1 MRPDSLVAGD
11 FNGDG
16 RIDIAALADGGTS
29 LSILTQAAT
38 GGTFVRSSLRVAAG
52 SGALAAGDFNG
63 DGRQDLAL
71 ASGTTGT
78 VQVGTGIPVGGI
90 LGSLYDI
97 VAPAPVRTVAAL
109 TAAGTLS
116 GPLAVNETLA
126 VRVGGATTPLP
137 GAIIVTANGQTTFPA
152 AIAAPAA
159 SSEIGLLVQ
168 RADGATSAEGPMTI
182 DGGFHPHPRRHG
194 GGERPPHGLL
204 RGRRRSQTLTT
215 QANGAG
221 DWSVTAPV
229 LANGSYAF
237 TAAGNVSLV
246 TAPRIVTVDSTR
258 GIPFALAVDFDF
270 GDGRVNA
277 TVAATIPYALTGL
290 APGDTLTIA
299 FTDASGDFLSLPLD
313 PARGSLNLSGLDGQV
328 TSTLTC
334 TPADGGWSP
343 SSAPARPSTSSPRP
357 SR

>member
-1 MRPDSLVAGD
+1 MPTDIRIGD
-11 FNGDG
+11 V
-16 RIDIAALADGGTS
+16 DGG
-29 LSILTQAAT
+29 
-38 GGTFVRSSLRVAAG
+38 
-52 SGALAAGDFNG
+52 
-63 DGRQDLAL
+63 GRQDLAL

-97 VAPAPVRTVAAL
+97 VAPALVRTVAAL

-168 RADGATSAEGPMTI
+168 RADGVTSAEGPMTI

-194 GGERPPHGLL
+194 GGERPRHGLL
-204 RGRRRSQTLTT
+204 RGRRRSQILTT
-215 QANGAG
+215 QANG
-221 DWSVTAPV
+221 T
-229 LANGSYAF
+229 YAF
-237 TAAGNVSLV
+237 TATDAAGNVSLV

-258 GIPFALAVDFDF
+258 GIPFALAVDF
-270 GDGRVNA
+270 GDGLVNA

-313 PARGSLNLSGLDGQV
+313 PAGGSLNLSGLDGQV

-334 TPADGGWSP
+334 TPAGGGWSP